1 MDWAAAWKI
10 AFPLLRSV
18 GSRQPV
24 CLEKCFPD
32 MGTLHAL
39 QMQLE
44 AVRAQAAQQAA
55 AAESQAWSERV
66 AAAEAEVARQLSESA
81 RLQEELRAARRGVP
95 WTPKAAEVC
104 FPLFSPWN
112 AMNLGAISLVSSS
125 SGILLSSS
133 RVSRTPRLQR
143 WDSHNRQLP

>member
-1 MDWAAAWKI
+1 MEDCISSAAQCWQQTAC
-10 AFPLLRSV
+10 LS
-18 GSRQPV
+18 V

-55 AAESQAWSERV
+55 AAEGQAWSERV
-66 AAAEAEVARQLSESA
+66 AAAEAEVAHQLSESA
-81 RLQEELRAARRGVP
+81 RLQEELRAARRGVL

-112 AMNLGAISLVSSS
+112 AMNLGGISLVSS

-133 RVSRTPRLQR
+133 RVPRTPRLHR